1 MLRVSVDITGAGDHE
16 VIAPVAGQKIIP
28 SRALLTFSHAAAQAL
43 PVTFLRGT
51 SILSGPFYVTD
62 GGEIRY
68 NVNDGFPLAV
78 GVGEA
83 VSIRL
88 VAGLSC
94 AGYIE
99 YELGA

>member
-1 MLRVSVDITGAGDHE
+1 MIRVSVDITGAGDHA
-16 VIAPVAGQKIIP
+16 VIPAVAGQRTIP
-28 SRALLTFSHAAAQAL
+28 NRALLTFSHAAAQSL
-43 PVTFLRGT
+43 PVTFLSGSNIMT
-51 SILSGPFYVTD
+51 GPFYVTD

-68 NVNDGFPLAV
+68 NIADGYPLKMGA
-78 GVGEA
+78 GEA
-83 VSIRL
+83 LNIRL